1 MPSPIVGTWH
11 ASGFYGNVR
20 SRCRSDYTQEYRKAA
35 QPQPP
40 DLFLK
45 RMKETPS
52 KHIFS
57 KHDNRHAFPGSATY
71 FESGLGRRR
80 IEGSLP
86 STQNLID
93 WIPLKEELQRERPL
107 VSSYQSDFRSTEK
120 PPQLLVHH
128 AHLERQPLQRTP
140 STTYQHTYR
149 SYLLYEPS
157 LRVLK
162 PHQLTKE
169 KEPKEPES
177 APTTSSETTAPA
189 HSEARAPAPHEPGTT
204 DANVPAAA
212 LAPATTFGRLAPY
225 KAPRWTVSDCLCW
238 HHC

>member
-1 MPSPIVGTWH
+1 MLKRIVH
-11 ASGFYGNVR
+11 ANGFYGNFR

-80 IEGSLP
+80 IDGSLP

-93 WIPLKEELQRERPL
+93 WMPLKEELQRERPL

-128 AHLERQPLQRTP
+128 AHLEKRPLQRTP

-149 SYLLYEPS
+149 SYYLCEPS

-162 PHQLTKE
+162 SHQLIKE
-169 KEPKEPES
+169 DKPKEPES
-177 APTTSSETTAPA
+177 APATSSEPTAPI
-189 HSEARAPAPHEPGTT
+189 HSKSSAPASSEPTAT
-204 DANVPAAA
+204 DANATAEA
-212 LAPATTFGRLAPY
+212 LAPGPTYGHSVPY
-225 KAPRWTVSDCLCW
+225 KTPRWTVSDCLNWNNC
-238 HHC
+238 